1 MVAAVVDEVCLD
13 GTYLVFLPLYQFVV
27 QHGNHS
33 SLTHCAVLTP
43 EGGENSVYV
52 RGRVLG

>member
-43 EGGENSVYV
+43 EGGENIVYV